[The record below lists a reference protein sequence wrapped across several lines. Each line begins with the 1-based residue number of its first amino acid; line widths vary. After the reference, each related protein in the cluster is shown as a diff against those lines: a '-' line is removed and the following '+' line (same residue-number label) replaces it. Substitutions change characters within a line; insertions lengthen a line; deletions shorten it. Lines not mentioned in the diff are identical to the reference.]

1 MGDVR
6 IVDLLPLGHTDYLGT
21 DRLQRDLHREVRE
34 GGEDALVLAE
44 FTPTYT
50 AGRHTHP
57 EDIPDSSLPVIHV
70 DRAGS
75 VTWHGPGQL
84 VVYPVVRLREPV
96 DVLAWIRSVEA
107 GVLNALREEW
117 DLPVRRI
124 DGRAGVWLV
133 EPGRRDRKICA
144 IGLKVAGGATLH
156 GIALNIAPDLHSA
169 FTGIIPCGLADADVT
184 TLALEG
190 VHTTV
195 REAADRLVPHLI
207 ASISPRLATAPHV
220 VHTVTPLVAP
230 RAAEPALATAPAP
243 GASPTPTSTSTS
255 TAHPTTPAA

>member
-1 MGDVR
+1 MR
-6 IVDLLPLGHTDYLGT
+6 IVDLLPHGQTDYLDA

-34 GGEDALVLAE
+34 GGEDALILAE

-57 EDIPDSSLPVIHV
+57 EDVPDATLPVIHV

-84 VVYPVVRLREPV
+84 VVYPVVRLHEPV

-107 GVLNALREEW
+107 GVLHALREEW

-124 DGRAGVWLV
+124 EGRAGVWLV
-133 EPGRRDRKICA
+133 EPGRRDRKVCA

-156 GIALNIAPDLHSA
+156 GLALNVAPDLDSA

-190 VHTTV
+190 VDTTV
-195 REAADRLVPHLI
+195 RDAADRLLPHLLESI
-207 ASISPRLATAPHV
+207 APELA
-220 VHTVTPLVAP
+220 
-230 RAAEPALATAPAP
+230 AA
-243 GASPTPTSTSTS
+243 
-255 TAHPTTPAA
+255 PTTVHAA

>member
-1 MGDVR
+1 MR
-6 IVDLLPLGHTDYLGT
+6 IVDLLPHGQTDYLDA

-34 GGEDALVLAE
+34 GGEDALILAE

-57 EDIPDSSLPVIHV
+57 EDVPDATLPVIHV

-84 VVYPVVRLREPV
+84 VVYPVVRLHEPV

-107 GVLNALREEW
+107 GVLHALREEW

-124 DGRAGVWLV
+124 EGRAGVWLV

-156 GIALNIAPDLHSA
+156 GLALNVAPDLDSA

-190 VHTTV
+190 VDTTV
-195 REAADRLVPHLI
+195 RDAADRLFPHLLESI
-207 ASISPRLATAPHV
+207 APELA
-220 VHTVTPLVAP
+220 
-230 RAAEPALATAPAP
+230 AA
-243 GASPTPTSTSTS
+243 
-255 TAHPTTPAA
+255 PTTVHAA

>member
-1 MGDVR
+1 MR
-6 IVDLLPLGHTDYLGT
+6 IVDLLPHGQTDYLDA

-34 GGEDALVLAE
+34 GGEDALILAE

-57 EDIPDSSLPVIHV
+57 EDVPDATLPVIHV

-84 VVYPVVRLREPV
+84 VVYPVVRLHEPV

-107 GVLNALREEW
+107 GVLHALREEW

-124 DGRAGVWLV
+124 EGRAGVWLV

-156 GIALNIAPDLHSA
+156 GLALNVAPDLDSA

-190 VHTTV
+190 VDTTV
-195 REAADRLVPHLI
+195 RDAADRLLPHLLESI
-207 ASISPRLATAPHV
+207 APELA
-220 VHTVTPLVAP
+220 
-230 RAAEPALATAPAP
+230 AA
-243 GASPTPTSTSTS
+243 
-255 TAHPTTPAA
+255 PTTVHAA

>member
-1 MGDVR
+1 VR
-6 IVDLLPLGHTDYLGT
+6 IVDLLPHGQTDYLDA

-34 GGEDALVLAE
+34 GGEDALILAE

-57 EDIPDSSLPVIHV
+57 EDVPDATLPVIHV

-84 VVYPVVRLREPV
+84 VVYPVVRLHEPV

-107 GVLNALREEW
+107 GVLHALREEW

-124 DGRAGVWLV
+124 EGRAGVWLV

-156 GIALNIAPDLHSA
+156 GLALNVAPDLDSA

-190 VHTTV
+190 VDTTV
-195 REAADRLVPHLI
+195 RDAADRLLPHLLESI
-207 ASISPRLATAPHV
+207 APELA
-220 VHTVTPLVAP
+220 
-230 RAAEPALATAPAP
+230 AA
-243 GASPTPTSTSTS
+243 
-255 TAHPTTPAA
+255 PTTVHAA

>member
-1 MGDVR
+1 MR
-6 IVDLLPLGHTDYLGT
+6 IVDLLPHGQTDYLDA

-34 GGEDALVLAE
+34 GGEDALILAE

-57 EDIPDSSLPVIHV
+57 EDVPDATLPVIHV

-84 VVYPVVRLREPV
+84 VVYPVVRLHEPV

-107 GVLNALREEW
+107 GVLHALREEW

-124 DGRAGVWLV
+124 EGRAGVWLV

-156 GIALNIAPDLHSA
+156 GLALNVAPDLDSA
-169 FTGIIPCGLADADVT
+169 FTGIFPCGLADADVT

-190 VHTTV
+190 VDTTV
-195 REAADRLVPHLI
+195 RDAADRLLPHLLESI
-207 ASISPRLATAPHV
+207 APELA
-220 VHTVTPLVAP
+220 
-230 RAAEPALATAPAP
+230 AA
-243 GASPTPTSTSTS
+243 
-255 TAHPTTPAA
+255 PTTVHAA

>member
-1 MGDVR
+1 MR
-6 IVDLLPLGHTDYLGT
+6 IVDLLPHGHTDYLEA
-21 DRLQRDLHREVRE
+21 DRLQRDLHQQVRA
-34 GGEDALVLAE
+34 GGEDALILAE

-50 AGRHTHP
+50 AGRHTRP
-57 EDIPDSSLPVIHV
+57 EDVPDASLPVIHV

-96 DVLAWIRSVEA
+96 DVVAWIRAVEA
-107 GVLNALREEW
+107 GVLTALQEEW

-124 DGRAGVWLV
+124 EGRAGVWLV
-133 EPGRRDRKICA
+133 SPGRRDRKICA

-156 GIALNIAPDLHSA
+156 GLALNIAPDLHHA
-169 FTGIIPCGLADADVT
+169 FTGIIPCGLSDADVT

-195 REAADRLVPHLI
+195 REAAQRVVPHLLE
-207 ASISPRLATAPHV
+207 SITPQLATAPTTVRTV
-220 VHTVTPLVAP
+220 VN
-230 RAAEPALATAPAP
+230 AA
-243 GASPTPTSTSTS
+243 
-255 TAHPTTPAA
+255 

>member
-1 MGDVR
+1 MR
-6 IVDLLPLGHTDYLGT
+6 IVDLLPHGQTDYLDA

-57 EDIPDSSLPVIHV
+57 EDVPDATLPVIHV

-84 VVYPVVRLREPV
+84 VVYPVVRLHEPV

-107 GVLNALREEW
+107 GVLHALREEW

-124 DGRAGVWLV
+124 EGRAGVWLV

-156 GIALNIAPDLHSA
+156 GLALNVAPDLDSA

-190 VHTTV
+190 VDTTV
-195 REAADRLVPHLI
+195 RDAADRLLPHLLESI
-207 ASISPRLATAPHV
+207 APELA
-220 VHTVTPLVAP
+220 
-230 RAAEPALATAPAP
+230 AA
-243 GASPTPTSTSTS
+243 
-255 TAHPTTPAA
+255 PTTVHAA

>member
-1 MGDVR
+1 MR
-6 IVDLLPLGHTDYLGT
+6 IVDLLPHGQTDYLDA

-34 GGEDALVLAE
+34 GGEDALILAE

-57 EDIPDSSLPVIHV
+57 EDVPDATLPVIHV

-84 VVYPVVRLREPV
+84 VVYPVVRLHEPV

-107 GVLNALREEW
+107 GVLHALREEW

-124 DGRAGVWLV
+124 EGRAGVWLV
-133 EPGRRDRKICA
+133 EPERRDRKICA

-156 GIALNIAPDLHSA
+156 GLALNVAPDLDSA

-190 VHTTV
+190 VDTTV
-195 REAADRLVPHLI
+195 RDAADRLLPHLLESI
-207 ASISPRLATAPHV
+207 APELA
-220 VHTVTPLVAP
+220 
-230 RAAEPALATAPAP
+230 AA
-243 GASPTPTSTSTS
+243 
-255 TAHPTTPAA
+255 PTTVHAA

>member
-1 MGDVR
+1 MR
-6 IVDLLPLGHTDYLGT
+6 IVDLLPHGQTDYLDA

-34 GGEDALVLAE
+34 GGEDALILAE

-57 EDIPDSSLPVIHV
+57 EDVPDATLPVIHV

-84 VVYPVVRLREPV
+84 VVYPVVSLHEPV

-107 GVLNALREEW
+107 GVLHALREEW

-124 DGRAGVWLV
+124 EGRAGVWLV

-156 GIALNIAPDLHSA
+156 GLALNVAPDLDSA

-190 VHTTV
+190 VDTTV
-195 REAADRLVPHLI
+195 RDAADRLLPHLLESI
-207 ASISPRLATAPHV
+207 APELA
-220 VHTVTPLVAP
+220 
-230 RAAEPALATAPAP
+230 AA
-243 GASPTPTSTSTS
+243 
-255 TAHPTTPAA
+255 PTTVHAA

>member
-1 MGDVR
+1 MR
-6 IVDLLPLGHTDYLGT
+6 IVDLLPHGQTDYLDA

-34 GGEDALVLAE
+34 GGEDALILAE

-57 EDIPDSSLPVIHV
+57 EDVPDATLPVIHV

-84 VVYPVVRLREPV
+84 VVYPVVRLHEPV

-107 GVLNALREEW
+107 GVLTALREEW

-124 DGRAGVWLV
+124 EGRAGVWLV

-156 GIALNIAPDLHSA
+156 GLALNVAPDLDRA

-190 VHTTV
+190 IDTTV
-195 REAADRLVPHLI
+195 RDAADRLVPHLLE
-207 ASISPRLATAPHV
+207 SITPELA
-220 VHTVTPLVAP
+220 
-230 RAAEPALATAPAP
+230 AA
-243 GASPTPTSTSTS
+243 
-255 TAHPTTPAA
+255 PTTVHAA